1 MNTRPML
8 MHSADGSAPAP
19 VPAPAPAAAPAPAPA
34 PGPAPRMID
43 PDIYRRVVEAKQG
56 LEAQVGQQ
64 RDQIAELSEKAA
76 TVDTLAAQSRDWQ
89 AKATEAEARFGR
101 WQGIAS
107 ALGTADSEAIAAVEW
122 AHSRLPAEGRPE
134 VGAWV
139 QQIKAA
145 PDTAPKVLAPWLTP
159 SAAPGQPSAAVP
171 APAAGQPPAQPR
183 PPARSVQPTP
193 APAALSAEAIR
204 AAREKGV
211 STGDWSEFQA
221 LKKAGGYR
229 VVDKATA
236 AR

>member
-1 MNTRPML
+1 MNFRPMP
-8 MHSADGSAPAP
+8 MHTAEGGAA
-19 VPAPAPAAAPAPAPA
+19 APAPAAAPSPAPAPA
-34 PGPAPRMID
+34 SAPAPAPRMID

-56 LEAQVGQQ
+56 LESQVGQQ

-76 TVDTLAAQSRDWQ
+76 TVDTLAAQAREWQ

-139 QQIKAA
+139 QSIKAA

-159 SAAPGQPSAAVP
+159 AADAAAP
-171 APAAGQPPAQPR
+171 APAPAGAPAPAPAQPR
-183 PPARSVQPTP
+183 PPARGVQPTP
-193 APAALSAEAIR
+193 APAALSADAVR
-204 AAREKGV
+204 AAREKGI

-221 LKKAGGYR
+221 LKKAGGFR
-229 VVDKATA
+229 VVDKPTAT
-236 AR
+236 R